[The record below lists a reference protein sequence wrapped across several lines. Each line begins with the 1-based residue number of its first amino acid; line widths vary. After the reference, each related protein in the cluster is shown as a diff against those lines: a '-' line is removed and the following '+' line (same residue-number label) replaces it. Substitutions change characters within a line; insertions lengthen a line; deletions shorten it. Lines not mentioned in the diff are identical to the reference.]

1 MKIIILEG
9 IASSGKTTVKNNLL
23 SKFKKDKISCEV
35 IGEEKTLMPILE
47 NTDRDISLNFL
58 SNVLE
63 KVLNQDK
70 NVIIFDR
77 LFFTHIFRT
86 ASKLSDFKNIEN
98 ILLKH
103 RVLLI
108 LLVIQEEKIAERIFG
123 AMKHRDK
130 KWEEYI
136 RKKGNDKEIVD
147 YYKKQQQ
154 FLLKLTKQS
163 NIPHII
169 EDSTDL
175 NFERIQKTIL
185 KKMSKDD

>member
-185 KKMSKDD
+185 KK